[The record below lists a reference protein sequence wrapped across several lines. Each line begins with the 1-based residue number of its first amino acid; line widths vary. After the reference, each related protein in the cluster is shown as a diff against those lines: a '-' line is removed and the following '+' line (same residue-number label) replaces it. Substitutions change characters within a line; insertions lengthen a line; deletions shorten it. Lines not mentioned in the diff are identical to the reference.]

1 VSPRDPEK
9 PSRNA
14 DQDLPKRQG
23 DKIIDTTTEE
33 SIPGRDRNA
42 PVPEEETYEREPRN
56 QRPRSMMS

>member
-1 VSPRDPEK
+1 MSPRDPEK
-9 PSRNA
+9 LPRNS

-33 SIPGRDRNA
+33 SVPGRDRNG

-56 QRPRSMMS
+56 QRPRR